1 MANCVITGALT
12 ADVAPSGPSASTYI
26 GSPGT
31 YYGSSA
37 LTVSYQEE
45 SRGVLKITSADGVTT
60 ISLNSVASGNIVYLG
75 ADKQV
80 DFVVNSNS
88 FIIGDGTGGTTDG
101 GFLFLQGSAITTVTV
116 EAQLASETVIV
127 FIIYGV

>member
-12 ADVAPSGPSASTYI
+12 ADIAPSGPSASTYI

-31 YYGSSA
+31 YAGSSA

-45 SRGVLKITSADGVTT
+45 SRGVLKITSADGIKV
-60 ISLNSVASGNIVYLG
+60 ISLNTVASGNIVYLG

-80 DFVVNSNS
+80 DFVVNGNS
-88 FIIGDGTGGTTDG
+88 FIIGDGLGGTTDG
-101 GFLFLQGSAITTVTV
+101 GLLLLQGSAVTTITV
-116 EAQLASETVIV
+116 EAQLTTETTVMFV
-127 FIIYGV
+127 VYGA